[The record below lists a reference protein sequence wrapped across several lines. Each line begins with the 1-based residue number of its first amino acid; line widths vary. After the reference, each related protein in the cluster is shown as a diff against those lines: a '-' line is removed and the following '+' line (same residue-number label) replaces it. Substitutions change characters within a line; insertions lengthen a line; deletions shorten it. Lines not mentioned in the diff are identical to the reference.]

1 MEVEILKQ
9 CLLKIKKALSCLY
22 ILFSPNSNRTPDFYS
37 PPPINLTKIFMS
49 LGLARDKTLPVV
61 LSNPKARTH
70 LFGNF

>member
-37 PPPINLTKIFMS
+37 PPTHKF
-49 LGLARDKTLPVV
+49 DKDFYVPWTGKGQNIASGFV
-61 LSNPKARTH
+61 
-70 LFGNF
+70 